1 LPSRGEEKKREGQ
14 VGEPA
19 PGWAEE
25 GGGSDV
31 RTEWGPVGSG
41 APLAEA
47 GGGRA
52 PWSEQGRK
60 WGAKSGPGATVPAAV
75 RILSKIKFQTD
86 SNHIQILSNFDSSK
100 KDPPELEKFEIKYVC
115 EGFKER
121 NNFLHR
127 NVFRFE
133 TYFKLKLI

>member
-1 LPSRGEEKKREGQ
+1 
-14 VGEPA
+14 VGGPTCA
-19 PGWAEE
+19 QSG
-25 GGGSDV
+25 
-31 RTEWGPVGSG
+31 GPVGSG

-100 KDPPELEKFEIKYVC
+100 KDPPELEKFEIKYFC
-115 EGFKER
+115 EGFKEG

-127 NVFRFE
+127 NIFRFE
-133 TYFKLKLI
+133 MIFKLKFRGSKV